1 MSSIQLTRAER
12 REMKRLGKL
21 VDRATEADRLFFEC
35 RLDQQHRPR
44 LASQAEIN
52 QHELIDG
59 KPPAVPPGF
68 QLFVAVRNVARGA
81 RMRLSLPA
89 PEGSETDVCEA
100 TARAILE
107 APATAYTWEIEAAM
121 RRGRDVFPLRH
132 WPLRSRGGDEHED
145 KTAATLKATVRPGPG
160 GRTQM
165 QTPNESARLLRS
177 SASLNARTSRRTT
190 SRAAFVRPDKENCKC
205 QRTKRKSIR

>member
-44 LASQAEIN
+44 LASQSEVN

-121 RRGRDVFPLRH
+121 RKADVFPLRH

-145 KTAATLKATVRPGPG
+145 KTAATLRRRYDPAQAAGGNANPKA
-160 GRTQM
+160 
-165 QTPNESARLLRS
+165 
-177 SASLNARTSRRTT
+177 
-190 SRAAFVRPDKENCKC
+190 FIRPDKEN
-205 QRTKRKSIR
+205 